1 MPFSKFLD
9 VGARQKIRVS
19 PVIAV
24 ARRLDCP
31 APHFANVKQVQ
42 LAKKTFTTTSVT
54 EEDKTND
61 L

>member
-1 MPFSKFLD
+1 M
-9 VGARQKIRVS
+9 GARQKIRVS

-31 APHFANVKQVQ
+31 APNFANVKQVQ